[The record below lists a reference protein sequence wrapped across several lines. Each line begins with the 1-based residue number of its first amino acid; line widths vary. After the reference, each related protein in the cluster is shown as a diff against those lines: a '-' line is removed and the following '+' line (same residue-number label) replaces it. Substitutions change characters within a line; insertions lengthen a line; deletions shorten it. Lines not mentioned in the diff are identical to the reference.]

1 MAKEPVNR
9 AASVKDR
16 LLNLARRDGRVFD
29 VVLVRYALERL
40 LYRLSLSRHRDRFVL
55 KGGMLVTIWLH
66 GDNRETRDADF
77 LGRGDA
83 SEAAIRATFAEI
95 MAIAS
100 DDGLRFDID
109 NMTVATIRDDMEYGG
124 IRLRVPAYLERTRIP
139 VVIDIGFGDALPAP
153 PGELDYPTLL
163 DMEAPRIRAY
173 PPTAVIAEKFQA
185 MVALG
190 IGNGRMKDYYDLWAL
205 PQAVPIAVGELDTAI
220 QATFE
225 RRRTDVPGRRP
236 PGLSQEFIDDE
247 VKQRQWRA
255 YAASLEWETYRW
267 PRSSK
272 PSGPWSCLPAN
283 GWRKADALPCIV
295 GSITM
300 VGTELS
306 RQVPVFRRKSRR
318 GTFHGIAGKWA
329 LQKRGKSI
337 VCRLSSNPSRSANSS
352 IR

>member
-1 MAKEPVNR
+1 MAREPVNR

-55 KGGMLVTIWLH
+55 KGGMLVTIWLP

-77 LGRGDA
+77 LGYGDA
-83 SEAAIRATFAEI
+83 GEATIRATFAEI

-139 VVIDIGFGDALPAP
+139 MVIDIGFGDALPAP

-163 DMEAPRIRAY
+163 DMEVPRIRSY
-173 PPTAVIAEKFQA
+173 PLATVIAEKFQA

-205 PQAVPIAVGELDTAI
+205 PQAMPIAADELDAAI
-220 QATFE
+220 RATFE
-225 RRRTDVPGRRP
+225 RRRTDIPRERP
-236 PGLSQEFIDDE
+236 PGLSPELVDDE
-247 VKQRQWRA
+247 TKQRQWRA
-255 YAASLEWETYRW
+255 YAASIELEGVSLAEVVEAIWTLV
-267 PRSSK
+267 
-272 PSGPWSCLPAN
+272 GPSCLRLA
-283 GWRKADALPCIV
+283 
-295 GSITM
+295 GS
-300 VGTELS
+300 
-306 RQVPVFRRKSRR
+306 
-318 GTFHGIAGKWA
+318 
-329 LQKRGKSI
+329 
-337 VCRLSSNPSRSANSS
+337 
-352 IR
+352 